1 MAARL
6 LDPKE
11 LATRCDAAT
20 LRLDDTTD
28 TGAAHAIVGQERARA
43 AVQYG
48 IAMARPGHHLFV
60 MGPPGSGKKSL
71 VRQAIAEHLAQHPA
85 QRFDWVYVNNFAA
98 PHQPLALQLPPGRGV
113 QLRQHMRE
121 LVDDLRTTLPA
132 TFESEEYAN
141 AVARLATE
149 FKERAEQAVLEVG
162 RQAQEQGLAMVRTPM
177 GLSFAPRKGES
188 EVMPPAEFETLP
200 AAERERLQHAMRDAQ
215 EQLLQVLRQ
224 SVRLRKEHADRQR
237 TLNRSMS
244 EVAVQHAVDEAK
256 QHYADLPRVLD
267 YLDAVRADVIDKA
280 DTFRASDEEGNP
292 TPEAP
297 DLSSYEVNVIVD
309 LAADGSPIV
318 SADHPTHNNL
328 LGRVD
333 HVARMGTLLTDYRL
347 IKAGVLHHAN
357 GGYLLVDAIKLL
369 AQPFAW
375 DALKRALARAQI
387 RIEALAEAFSLIST
401 VQLEPMPIPLQV
413 KVVLFGER
421 DIAHLLQAYDPDF
434 NRLFRVLADLGDELP
449 REGGTQ
455 RALALTLAA
464 QAREQALLA
473 PSAGALARL
482 LDHGARR
489 AGDATRID
497 ASVRH
502 LFDVLLE
509 ADQAARSAARTSV
522 EAADVDA
529 AIAAQRNRSGRVHE
543 RLQQDLLR
551 GQLMVSTSGT
561 RVGQVNGLMVYEVG
575 EQMFGEPVR
584 ISATTRLG
592 EGEVVDIQRETHLG
606 GPIHAKGVLIL
617 SAFLAARYSRLQAH
631 AIQASLVFEQ
641 SYGFVEGDSASLA
654 ELVALLS
661 SIGDIPV
668 KQSFAITGSVNQ
680 FGDAQPIGG
689 VNEKIEGFFDL
700 CAARGLDGTHGVIVP
715 EANVAQLMLRDDVIA
730 AAAAGRFAIHAVRS
744 VDEAIEVLTGL
755 PAGDALAPPRDSVN
769 GRIVARLREYVALQ
783 SGKRPFGKRRTL
795 SSAGSHLDE
804 GDA

>member
-1 MAARL
+1 MPARL
-6 LDPKE
+6 LTSDQ
-11 LATRCDAAT
+11 LATRCDAAA
-20 LRLDDTTD
+20 LPLDD
-28 TGAAHAIVGQERARA
+28 AAGTSASQTIVGQERARA
-43 AVQYG
+43 AVEYG
-48 IAMARPGHHLFV
+48 IAMTRPGHHLFV

-71 VRQAIAEHLAQHPA
+71 VRQVIAEHLALHA
-85 QRFDWVYVNNFAA
+85 VQRFDWVYVNNFAA
-98 PHQPLALQLPPGRGV
+98 PHQPLALRLPPGRGA
-113 QLRQHMRE
+113 QLRQHLRE

-132 TFESEEYAN
+132 TFESEEYVN
-141 AVARLATE
+141 AVARLTTE
-149 FKERAEQAVLEVG
+149 FKERAEAAVLKVG
-162 RQAQEQGLAMVRTPM
+162 EDAQAQGLAMVRTPM

-188 EVMPPAEFETLP
+188 EVMPSPEFEALP
-200 AAERERLQHAMRDAQ
+200 AAERERLQGAMHDAQ
-215 EQLLQVLRQ
+215 EQLLQVVRQ
-224 SVRLRKEHADRQR
+224 SVRLRKEHADRLR
-237 TLNRSMS
+237 TLTRSMS
-244 EVAVQHAVDEAK
+244 EVAVQHAVLEAK
-256 QHYADLPRVLD
+256 QHYADLPRVLE
-267 YLDAVRADVIDKA
+267 YLDAVRADVIEKA
-280 DTFRASDEEGNP
+280 DTFRASDDEGNP
-292 TPEAP
+292 TPEAT
-297 DLSSYEVNVIVD
+297 DLSAYEVNVIVD
-309 LAADGSPIV
+309 LAGDGSPIV
-318 SADHPTHNNL
+318 GADHPTHNNL

-347 IKAGVLHHAN
+347 IKAGVLHRAN
-357 GGYLLVDAIKLL
+357 GGYLLIDAIKLL

-375 DALKRALARAQI
+375 DALKRALLRAQI

-401 VQLEPMPIPLQV
+401 VQLEPTPIPLDV

-421 DIAHLLQAYDPDF
+421 DVAHLLQAYDPEF
-434 NRLFRVLADLGDELP
+434 NQLFRVLADFSDELP
-449 REGGTQ
+449 REGETQ

-464 QAREQALLA
+464 QAREQALLPVGA
-473 PSAGALARL
+473 DALARL

-497 ASVRH
+497 ASVRR

-509 ADQAARSAARTSV
+509 ADQMARSAARANV
-522 EAADVDA
+522 MAGDVSA
-529 AIAAQRNRSGRVHE
+529 AIAAQRNRSGRIHE

-551 GQLMVSTSGT
+551 GQLMIATSGE
-561 RVGQVNGLMVYEVG
+561 RIGQVNGLMVYEVG

-592 EGEVVDIQRETHLG
+592 EGEVIDIQRETHLG

-617 SAFLAARYSRLQAH
+617 ASFLAARYSRLQAH

-668 KQSFAITGSVNQ
+668 KQCFAITGSVNQ

-700 CAARGLDGTHGVIVP
+700 CAARGLDGSHGVIVP
-715 EANVAQLMLRDDVIA
+715 QANVAQLMLRDDVIA

-769 GRIVARLREYVALQ
+769 GRIVARLREYAALQ
-783 SGKRPFGKRRTL
+783 SGKRTFGRKRGT
-795 SSAGSHLDE
+795 SPAGSHVEE
-804 GDA
+804 GE